1 MRFTIFLDDLDNDDV
16 DDDGSLGGTDK
27 VYSMIQ

>member
-16 DDDGSLGGTDK
+16 DDDGSLGGTDE